1 MIKNFKDWLVEYGGP
16 SYEPSFYEKF
26 EKQIQNAESRL
37 EKEIS
42 GFDGAAFW
50 DKLDDLDSIEK
61 FEEDLEKFA
70 MDHLGDYLMKPESM
84 NDYEPSFTPLGQKIH
99 DEAQQYLKST
109 KNFSMLAIY
118 SLEKQRFFEDSIDKH
133 WEQYKKIYLKWIDF
147 IDKREGFL
155 TGKRYGI

>member
-1 MIKNFKDWLVEYGGP
+1 MIKKFKDWLVEYGGP

-26 EKQIQNAESRL
+26 ESQIHDAETRL
-37 EKEIS
+37 KKEIP
-42 GFDGAAFW
+42 GFDGADFW

-70 MDHLGDYLMKPESM
+70 MDHLNDYLMKPESM
-84 NDYEPSFTPLGQKIH
+84 DDYEPSFTPLGKKIH
-99 DEAQQYLKST
+99 DEALHHLKST

-118 SLEKQRFFEDSIDKH
+118 SLEKQRFFEDSINKY

-147 IDKREGFL
+147 IDSHHGFL
-155 TGKRYGI
+155 AGKKFNL